1 MQPTEVSTLEAFKEN
16 LLQRKAEL
24 EAQKEQEV
32 SVKEKLEDL
41 LNGKWAKNQKVLE
54 DGYNKRLSRM
64 KQIVQLELAIIEA
77 IRESIEPE
85 VVAKVEEVYLKV
97 RKSNDLTQTV
107 GMYSQYARDN
117 YKVRKVFKLINA
129 VYRYNRDII
138 SGMVP
143 ATTIKSLIKDCVTCP
158 TCGEVAMEVLCR
170 MIDSK
175 AVLLPA

>member
-32 SVKEKLEDL
+32 SVKEQLENL

-54 DGYNKRLSRM
+54 DDHNKRLSKT
-64 KQIVQLELAIIEA
+64 KQIVQLELAIIESIRDSVDSYA
-77 IRESIEPE
+77 IKRIEE
-85 VVAKVEEVYLKV
+85 IYLKV
-97 RKSNDLTQTV
+97 RKSNNLAHMN
-107 GMYSQYARDN
+107 GLSISYSDDVKTRQ
-117 YKVRKVFKLINA
+117 VFKLINA

-138 SGMVP
+138 SGITP
-143 ATTIKSLIKDCVTCP
+143 NPDIKSRIKHCTKCP
-158 TCGEVAMEVLCR
+158 HCGEVALQILCK
-170 MIDSK
+170 MVDSK